1 MDRKGLIERICPN
14 DAIDECVR
22 EDCESNCNN
31 CEVLL
36 NALLDEYDKQI
47 RADMLKD
54 VIEIVKSIKKTKWH
68 WKESF
73 SNETVYEEFVDYDEL
88 IDSLE
93 HIADADK
100 KIKESEK

>member
-1 MDRKGLIERICPN
+1 MTTNELIEKYGIGHNCLS
-14 DAIDECVR
+14 DA
-22 EDCESNCNN
+22 
-31 CEVLL
+31 
-36 NALLDEYDKQI
+36 YDFG

-54 VIEIVKSIKKTKWH
+54 VIAIVESIKKTKWH

-93 HIADADK
+93 HIANADK
-100 KIKESEK
+100 KIKE